1 MSDALDVALDPKTA
15 TKLASLSVSTV
26 GELLRYAPRRY
37 VRHGQLSNDELPE
50 NDEWVTIVGRIT
62 GSRMIQMR
70 KRHGQFLKVA
80 VTDGSHAYEANFFN
94 AKFIQHQLKSGA
106 RVMMAGKVKTFQGK
120 VQLSH
125 PEWAIL
131 PDGDPDVDR
140 VVGSAMLSEMYA
152 VEAEIT
158 GGDVDPGAFDRPIV
172 PIYPATKDIQ
182 TWDIWGAIRRVLAA
196 MEGGEN
202 ADDALSPDQRSD
214 RGLIGTGDAL
224 RRIHLPDTEDD
235 IDVARARLKFDEA
248 LAIQT
253 VLAQRRIAGRGES
266 ASPCP
271 HVPGGLEDRLLDRLP
286 FTLTDGQCTVVAE
299 IAEELGREAPMSR
312 LLQGE
317 VGSGKTL
324 VSLLAMLRVVDN
336 GHQCAI
342 LAPTEVLAAQH
353 HRTIRTM
360 LGDLAEAGEL
370 TAAEGATTIALLTG
384 SMKTA
389 GKRQTLLDVVTGTAG
404 IVIGTHALLEENV
417 TFFDLGMV
425 VVDEQHRFGVE
436 QRDVLRAKGK
446 DGLMPHFLV
455 MTATPIPRTVAM
467 TVFGD
472 LETSTLTEL
481 PRGRQPISTSV
492 VPMGNEAWVDR
503 AWARAAEEIASGRQV
518 YVVCSRIGDDVDDN
532 KKSLRDGDKK
542 SLRDGD
548 KKSLRDGDKKSL
560 RDGDKK
566 SLRDGDKKSL
576 RDGDGQAPKSTSVVD
591 QYAELLTGP
600 LGAHRIEMLHGR
612 LPADEKNA
620 VMDAFGRGEVDMV
633 VSTTVIEVGVDVPNA
648 TMMVIVD
655 AERFGVSQLHQL
667 RGRVGRG
674 GHAGLCLLMTSA
686 PQVSQAMQRLRA
698 VEGSIDGFEL
708 ARVDL
713 EQRREGDVL
722 GSLQSGGTSSLRFLS
737 LLGDSD
743 VISDARDLADQI
755 VGTDLPL
762 ADHRALADLVDAIL
776 VPNKVKYLDK
786 S

>member
-1 MSDALDVALDPKTA
+1 MPEMGAPLEKILEP
-15 TKLASLSVSTV
+15 KLASRLESIGVTTV
-26 GELLRYAPRRY
+26 GELLRHAPRRY
-37 VRHGQLSNDELPE
+37 VRQGQLSADEMPA
-50 NDEWVTIVGRIT
+50 DDDWVTVVGRIT
-62 GSRMIQMR
+62 GSRMIPMR
-70 KRHGQFLKVA
+70 KRSGNFLKVT
-80 VTDGSHAYEANFFN
+80 VTDDSHTYEANFFN
-94 AKFIQHQLKSGA
+94 ARFIQHQLKAGA

-120 VQLSH
+120 IQLSH
-125 PEWAIL
+125 PEWAVL
-131 PDGDPDVDR
+131 PDGEPDVDH

-152 VEAEIT
+152 AEAEA
-158 GGDVDPGAFDRPIV
+158 GGDVDPAGFDRAIV
-172 PIYPATKDIQ
+172 PIYPSTKDIQ
-182 TWDIWGAIRRVLAA
+182 TWNIWSAVRQVLTAVDA
-196 MEGGEN
+196 DGPM
-202 ADDALSPDQRSD
+202 DDALTAEQRAA
-214 RGLIGTGDAL
+214 RGLISTDEAL
-224 RRIHLPDTEDD
+224 HRVHLPDTDDD
-235 IDVARARLKFDEA
+235 IETARARLKFDEA

-253 VLAQRRIAGRGES
+253 VLAQRRLAGRAES
-266 ASPCP
+266 APACP
-271 HVPGGLEDRLLDRLP
+271 HVPGGLEDRLLERLP
-286 FTLTDGQCTVVAE
+286 FTLTEGQQEVVAE
-299 IAEELGREAPMSR
+299 IAAELGRTSPMSR

-353 HRTIRTM
+353 HRTMRTM

-370 TAAEGATTIALLTG
+370 SAAEGATTIALLTG

-389 GKRQTLLDVVTGTAG
+389 GKRRTLLDVVTGSAG

-472 LETSTLTEL
+472 LETSVLTEL

-492 VPMGNEAWVDR
+492 VPMGNSSWVDR
-503 AWARAAEEIASGRQV
+503 VWARAAEEIATGRQV
-518 YVVCSRIGDDVDDN
+518 YVVCSRIGDDVDE
-532 KKSLRDGDKK
+532 KKSKK
-542 SLRDGD
+542 SAKDDR
-548 KKSLRDGDKKSL
+548 
-560 RDGDKK
+560 
-566 SLRDGDKKSL
+566 
-576 RDGDGQAPKSTSVVD
+576 QAPTSTSVLD
-591 QYAELLTGP
+591 MYSELLDGP
-600 LGAHRIEMLHGR
+600 LADVRIEMLHGR

-620 VMDAFGRGEVDMV
+620 VMDAFGRGEVDLV

-674 GHAGLCLLMTSA
+674 GHPGLCLLMTAA
-686 PQVSQAMQRLRA
+686 PQISQAMQRLRA
-698 VEGSIDGFEL
+698 VEASSDGFEL

-737 LLGDSD
+737 LLEDAE
-743 VISDARDLADQI
+743 VIADARGFADEI
-755 VGTDLPL
+755 VGADLELAEHRPL
-762 ADHRALADLVDAIL
+762 AELVRAIL
-776 VPNKVKYLDK
+776 VPDKVEYLDK

>member
-37 VRHGQLSNDELPE
+37 VRHGQLSNDELPQ

-125 PEWAIL
+125 PEWAVL
-131 PDGDPDVDR
+131 PDGDPEVDR

-158 GGDVDPGAFDRPIV
+158 GGDVDPAAFDRPIV

-182 TWDIWGAIRRVLAA
+182 TWDIWGAIRRILAA
-196 MEGGEN
+196 MESSANTE
-202 ADDALSPDQRSD
+202 DALGPDQRSD

-235 IDVARARLKFDEA
+235 IDAARARLKFDEA

-253 VLAQRRIAGRGES
+253 VLAQRRVAGRGES
-266 ASPCP
+266 APPSP
-271 HVPGGLEDRLLDRLP
+271 HVPGGLEDRLLERLP
-286 FTLTDGQCTVVAE
+286 FTLTDGQRTVVAE

-503 AWARAAEEIASGRQV
+503 AWARAAEEITEGRQV
-518 YVVCSRIGDDVDDN
+518 YVVCSRIGDDVDD
-532 KKSLRDGDKK
+532 KKSRRDD
-542 SLRDGD
+542 
-548 KKSLRDGDKKSL
+548 
-560 RDGDKK
+560 
-566 SLRDGDKKSL
+566 
-576 RDGDGQAPKSTSVVD
+576 DGQAPKSTSVVD
-591 QYAELLTGP
+591 QYAELLAGP

-620 VMDAFGRGEVDMV
+620 VMDAFGRGEVDVV

-698 VEGSIDGFEL
+698 VEGSTDGFEL

-743 VISDARDLADQI
+743 VIADARDLAEEI
-755 VGTDLPL
+755 VGADLPL
-762 ADHRALADLVDAIL
+762 ADHCPLADLVDAIL

>member
-94 AKFIQHQLKSGA
+94 AKFIAHQLKSGA

-548 KKSLRDGDKKSL
+548 KKSLRDGD
-560 RDGDKK
+560 
-566 SLRDGDKKSL
+566 
-576 RDGDGQAPKSTSVVD
+576 GQAPKSTSVVD

-620 VMDAFGRGEVDMV
+620 VMDAFGRGEVDVV

-762 ADHRALADLVDAIL
+762 ADHRPLADLVDAIL